1 MGIHKASKAEIND
14 VLFRIPFNHHFSTWY
29 IEMLIAVAYSLR
41 YERLKNLEF
50 SIKTTWLYEEGDID
64 GDSAAREIEAFIKE
78 QVLDKVYGIL
88 SKLPEDLFEVS
99 LGDDLE
105 VNVSGIDDLVED
117 YLMGEPDDY
126 YEEYR
131 DWESDNLEIE
141 YIFER

>member
-1 MGIHKASKAEIND
+1 MKMCLLRVMILMWLLLQN
-14 VLFRIPFNHHFSTWY
+14 LF
-29 IEMLIAVAYSLR
+29 
-41 YERLKNLEF
+41 
-50 SIKTTWLYEEGDID
+50 D
-64 GDSAAREIEAFIKE
+64 
-78 QVLDKVYGIL
+78 
-88 SKLPEDLFEVS
+88 VS

-131 DWESDNLEIE
+131 DWKADNLEIE

>member
-1 MGIHKASKAEIND
+1 MI
-14 VLFRIPFNHHFSTWY
+14 VLFALFNDKITGKISLFVGLCKVSD
-29 IEMLIAVAYSLR
+29 LLVANR
-41 YERLKNLEF
+41 N
-50 SIKTTWLYEEGDID
+50 T
-64 GDSAAREIEAFIKE
+64 A
-78 QVLDKVYGIL
+78 
-88 SKLPEDLFEVS
+88 LFDVS

-131 DWESDNLEIE
+131 DWKADNLEIE

>member
-1 MGIHKASKAEIND
+1 M
-14 VLFRIPFNHHFSTWY
+14 
-29 IEMLIAVAYSLR
+29 
-41 YERLKNLEF
+41 
-50 SIKTTWLYEEGDID
+50 
-64 GDSAAREIEAFIKE
+64 
-78 QVLDKVYGIL
+78 LDKVYGIL

>member
-1 MGIHKASKAEIND
+1 M
-14 VLFRIPFNHHFSTWY
+14 
-29 IEMLIAVAYSLR
+29 
-41 YERLKNLEF
+41 
-50 SIKTTWLYEEGDID
+50 
-64 GDSAAREIEAFIKE
+64 
-78 QVLDKVYGIL
+78 YGIL